1 MYIPDG
7 VKIMDVEAGL
17 ADAAQLFKVLGS
29 ESRLGLLHLIGQG
42 PRTVSALA
50 EASGLS
56 QPLVSQHLRTLRQAG
71 LATSIRH
78 GKEITYHLA
87 DLHVSH
93 VIADA
98 LAHVREP
105 FATEGT
111 TFEEAGP
118 MQIGSGGHDDGR

>member
-1 MYIPDG
+1 MG
-7 VKIMDVEAGL
+7 VETGL

-29 ESRLGLLHLIGQG
+29 ESRLGLLHLIGQE

-71 LATSIRH
+71 LAASTRH
-78 GKEITYHLA
+78 GKEITYRLS

-105 FATEGT
+105 AATEEVAD
-111 TFEEAGP
+111 EEPTHPEQESA
-118 MQIGSGGHDDGR
+118 